1 MATRRKVIGLAGLGA
16 SGILGANMSGFAIEV
31 GGQDAPVSPTQ
42 PTIERLTTRRGGG
55 LRGYDPERAWRSAFI
70 SKFGS
75 TLARPAL
82 LGIALGASLGQ
93 AWRQLRRWLARSRQ
107 RPALAELDDRLLRD
121 IGVIRDRD
129 IGVSREKTRRDIE
142 LFWQI

>member
-1 MATRRKVIGLAGLGA
+1 
-16 SGILGANMSGFAIEV
+16 MSGFTIGV
-31 GGQDAPVSPTQ
+31 TGQDAPVSPTQ
-42 PTIERLTTRRGGG
+42 ATIERLTTRRGVG

-75 TLARPAL
+75 TSARPAL

-93 AWRQLRRWLARSRQ
+93 AWRQLRRWLARTRQ

-129 IGVSREKTRRDIE
+129 IGVSREETRRDIE